1 MATRIEVR
9 VPRST
14 SFNAISAC
22 YSHGVYRLDTD
33 ARSHPSRST
42 GTLQI
47 QSETASSLLRRK
59 FFYVFTCEYCLSHYV
74 TAAILAITRFK
85 LVYADWRGYVI
96 SLFSLVWIANQ
107 YMSIY
112 DRLRLDI
119 KHEHIAISADQK
131 QMETIAEERP
141 QKAA

>member
-1 MATRIEVR
+1 
-9 VPRST
+9 
-14 SFNAISAC
+14 
-22 YSHGVYRLDTD
+22 
-33 ARSHPSRST
+33 
-42 GTLQI
+42 
-47 QSETASSLLRRK
+47 
-59 FFYVFTCEYCLSHYV
+59 V

>member
-1 MATRIEVR
+1 ML
-9 VPRST
+9 
-14 SFNAISAC
+14 FLLAIPTAC
-22 YSHGVYRLDTD
+22 IAWTLTHEAILRE
-33 ARSHPSRST
+33 ARERCK
-42 GTLQI
+42 I

-141 QKAA
+141 QKTA

>member
-1 MATRIEVR
+1 ML
-9 VPRST
+9 
-14 SFNAISAC
+14 FLLAIPTAC
-22 YSHGVYRLDTD
+22 IAWTLTHEAILRE
-33 ARSHPSRST
+33 ARERCK
-42 GTLQI
+42 I
-47 QSETASSLLRRK
+47 QSESASSLLRRK

-131 QMETIAEERP
+131 QMETISEERP

>member
-1 MATRIEVR
+1 ML
-9 VPRST
+9 
-14 SFNAISAC
+14 FLLAIPTAC
-22 YSHGVYRLDTD
+22 IAWTLTHEAILRE
-33 ARSHPSRST
+33 ARERCK
-42 GTLQI
+42 I

>member
-1 MATRIEVR
+1 ML
-9 VPRST
+9 
-14 SFNAISAC
+14 FLLAIPTAC
-22 YSHGVYRLDTD
+22 IAWTLTHEAILRE
-33 ARSHPSRST
+33 ARERCK
-42 GTLQI
+42 I

-85 LVYADWRGYVI
+85 LVYADWRGHVI

>member
-1 MATRIEVR
+1 MPPLGTQVALLFILALPIACVAWTVTHEEVFR
-9 VPRST
+9 EPREYCLKRSKT
-14 SFNAISAC
+14 C
-22 YSHGVYRLDTD
+22 RRLF
-33 ARSHPSRST
+33 A
-42 GTLQI
+42 
-47 QSETASSLLRRK
+47 RK
-59 FFYVFTCEYCLSHYV
+59 FFYLFTCEYCFSHYV
-74 TAAILAITRFK
+74 SALALWMTGYH

-131 QMETIAEERP
+131 QMETISEERP

>member
-1 MATRIEVR
+1 ML
-9 VPRST
+9 
-14 SFNAISAC
+14 FLLAIPTAC
-22 YSHGVYRLDTD
+22 IAWTLTHEAILRE
-33 ARSHPSRST
+33 ARERCK
-42 GTLQI
+42 I

-96 SLFSLVWIANQ
+96 SLFSLGWIANQ

>member
-1 MATRIEVR
+1 ML
-9 VPRST
+9 
-14 SFNAISAC
+14 FLLAIPTAC
-22 YSHGVYRLDTD
+22 IAWTLTHEAILRE
-33 ARSHPSRST
+33 ARERCK
-42 GTLQI
+42 I

-131 QMETIAEERP
+131 QMETISEERP

>member
-1 MATRIEVR
+1 ML
-9 VPRST
+9 
-14 SFNAISAC
+14 FLLAIPTAC
-22 YSHGVYRLDTD
+22 IAWTLTHEAILRE
-33 ARSHPSRST
+33 ARERCK
-42 GTLQI
+42 I
-47 QSETASSLLRRK
+47 QSETASPLLRRK